1 MRGEYDGIHHG
12 HRGRMRDKLVKH
24 GASIFDTYELLEMLL
39 YNVIPY
45 KDTNPIAKVL
55 LSRFG
60 SLDGVLSATE
70 EELMSVSGIGRRC
83 AELLRAVGELTAPR
97 HGLSDES
104 HSLVFDDYV
113 QTGAYIAHYF
123 EREQDTQIVVLLLD
137 GCMRF
142 LDMCNIPGDNFGS
155 AAVKPKYFIDAA
167 MRASATV
174 AVIANTHRHGPLFP
188 TSSDIAT
195 SRMVR
200 EELAYVGVRVAEHYI
215 VTGDRFIGVDAGLS
229 LKLCSGMPALERFLR
244 SRREGIMQA
253 SFE

>member
-1 MRGEYDGIHHG
+1 MRDEYDGIHQG
-12 HRGRMRDKLVKH
+12 HRGRMRDKLLIH
-24 GASIFDTYELLEMLL
+24 GARIFDTYELLEMLL

-83 AELLRAVGELTAPR
+83 AEFLRSVGELTAYE
-97 HGLSDES
+97 HSASDES
-104 HSLVFDDYV
+104 GPMVFDDYV
-113 QTGAYIAHYF
+113 RTGEFIARYF
-123 EREQDTQIVVLLLD
+123 ENETDTQIVVLLLD

-142 LDMCNIPGDNFGS
+142 LDMRRIPGDNFGS

-188 TSSDIAT
+188 TASDIVT
-195 SRMVR
+195 SRMIR
-200 EELAYVGVRVAEHYI
+200 EELSYVGVRVAEHYI
-215 VTGDRFIGVDAGLS
+215 VTGDRFIGVDSGLS
-229 LKLCSGMPALERFLR
+229 LKLCTDMPALERFLK
-244 SRREGIMQA
+244 SKKEF
-253 SFE
+253 SWYV